1 MEGGTLKRNT
11 ETIGQVSIRQQG
23 VVLTEYLV
31 GSVCVAFAL
40 FAPVPGLGESAFVYL
55 LDALR
60 GFQANT
66 GYLMSM
72 P

>member
-1 MEGGTLKRNT
+1 MKMYARY
-11 ETIGQVSIRQQG
+11 QQRRKILHAQSG

-31 GSVCVAFAL
+31 GTVFVAFAL
-40 FAPVPGLGESAFVYL
+40 FAPIPGLGESAFVFML
-55 LDALR
+55 EVLR

-66 GYLMSM
+66 MYLMSM

>member
-1 MEGGTLKRNT
+1 MLKRKT
-11 ETIGQVSIRQQG
+11 VRIRQDLMGQDG
-23 VVLTEYLV
+23 VVMTEYLV
-31 GSVCVAFAL
+31 GSVFVAFAL
-40 FAPVPGLGESAFVYL
+40 FAPIPGLGESAFVFL

-66 GYLMSM
+66 SYLMSM